1 MGVIFCCCYFFAVKY
16 RNCILASKMVVK
28 LNYFITRITLRAPF
42 NRKRE
47 ILDILSGPH
56 QTVSQQV
63 LVPLTLQNVPNDY
76 YRALLLSLYVSVRPT
91 EL

>member
-1 MGVIFCCCYFFAVKY
+1 M
-16 RNCILASKMVVK
+16 LVK
-28 LNYFITRITLRAPF
+28 LNYITHIPLRAPF
-42 NRKRE
+42 NRKME

-63 LVPLTLQNVPNDY
+63 LVPLTLQNVPYDY
-76 YRALLLSLYVSVRPT
+76 YSTLLPSLYVSVCPT